1 MAPEM
6 KQYEDLLANV
16 RHDGRFHSIRDLI
29 RPDDTYVKE
38 VADILLQAPDFIE
51 ASQDF
56 VAEFAD
62 YTEEIGDYW
71 SYPIETLA
79 FKSGDCDCL
88 AILLCSILRNGLP
101 ADRVFCGIGTWE
113 KRSEETGHMWV
124 TVVDLHGHDRI
135 VESTAPSYRRTG
147 GIYRLSAFFND
158 EYTWST
164 PRGLKEFGLMP
175 FEEVI
180 DTLAAAGAI
189 RVPAGG

>member
-16 RHDGRFHSIRDLI
+16 RRDGRFHSIRDLV
-29 RPDDTYVKE
+29 RPDDPYVKE
-38 VADILLQAPDFIE
+38 VAAVLLQAPDFIE

-62 YTEEIGDYW
+62 YSEEIGDYW

-79 FKSGDCDCL
+79 FKWGDCDCL
-88 AILLCSILRNGLP
+88 AILLCSILRNGIS
-101 ADRVFCGIGTWE
+101 ADRVFCSIGTWE
-113 KRSEETGHMWV
+113 KRGKATGHMWV
-124 TVVDLHGHDRI
+124 TVVDLRGRDRI
-135 VESTAPSYRRTG
+135 IEATAPSYRRTE

-175 FEEVI
+175 FEEILDSLEV
-180 DTLAAAGAI
+180 TGAI
-189 RVPAGG
+189 KVPARA